1 MKPDHTELAEERF
14 RTQINLAHSYLD
26 IIELCLNDHSD
37 LAHAVESMLV
47 DSLVILAEEMQESVD
62 DSGYE

>member
-1 MKPDHTELAEERF
+1 MKRVDYFALSDERF

-37 LAHAVESMLV
+37 LSHAVVSLLV
-47 DSLVILAEEMQESVD
+47 DSLVMLAEEMQEDVD
-62 DSGYE
+62 QR

>member
-1 MKPDHTELAEERF
+1 MKQSDYFALSDERF

-37 LAHAVESMLV
+37 LAHAAVSMLV
-47 DSLVILAEEMQESVD
+47 DSLVILAEEMQESID
-62 DSGYE
+62 GR